1 MHCLNM
7 FAKIVVFSIRG
18 LRMSWIFLITL
29 IVLGLIAA
37 AQKVGELIPAS
48 KQLTDFLKQSEGWV
62 GLVSIFLGL
71 YWLVRM
77 LWYIKLIKYAFLTW
91 FIAVLGALVMLA
103 LGLVFANGQLQE
115 WLKSN
120 QSVTGHLD
128 KVHGLLAPKKELL
141 GLTALIL
148 ALIYLGKMI

>member
-1 MHCLNM
+1 M

-71 YWLVRM
+71 YWLIRM
-77 LWYIKLIKYAFLTW
+77 LWYIKLFKYAFLTW

-120 QSVTGHLD
+120 ASVTGHLN
-128 KVHGLLAPKKELL
+128 KIHGLLEPKKELL

>member
-1 MHCLNM
+1 MVH
-7 FAKIVVFSIRG
+7 
-18 LRMSWIFLITL
+18 
-29 IVLGLIAA
+29 
-37 AQKVGELIPAS
+37 
-48 KQLTDFLKQSEGWV
+48 
-62 GLVSIFLGL
+62 
-71 YWLVRM
+71 
-77 LWYIKLIKYAFLTW
+77 AFLTW

-120 QSVTGHLD
+120 QSVTGHLN